1 MRLELQADC
10 FAGVWAHT
18 AYQRQ
23 ILEDGDLEEGLT
35 AAAAIGDDRLQS
47 QAGQQVNR
55 ESFTHGTS
63 EQRTRWFLK
72 GFEGGEVAE
81 LRHLLRGRAL
91 SASTGRQPGG
101 TGGRSTSTGQ
111 GAWLTR

>member
-35 AAAAIGDDRLQS
+35 AAAAIGDDRIQS
-47 QAGQQVNR
+47 QAGAA
-55 ESFTHGTS
+55 G
-63 EQRTRWFLK
+63 RTARPSPT
-72 GFEGGEVAE
+72 AP
-81 LRHLLRGRAL
+81 RS
-91 SASTGRQPGG
+91 SAPAGS
-101 TGGRSTSTGQ
+101 
-111 GAWLTR
+111 